1 MLSISFTILCLVHM
15 IVWLFVIFGGFISYK
30 CTKIIMLGI
39 IPLIYVLHIMPFH
52 IFLKKKFKQ
61 IHDDIDTQIE
71 LFDKTEIENISHR
84 DLLMCKDAY
93 SSLPSNL
100 SKDKQDLIIKIYILQ
115 ENKYI
120 VPKIYRYIR
129 RNFVDCFG
137 DPLSPQGMLILG
149 YIINTYL
156 LYFYWKKID

>member
-1 MLSISFTILCLVHM
+1 M
-15 IVWLFVIFGGFISYK
+15 
-30 CTKIIMLGI
+30 
-39 IPLIYVLHIMPFH
+39 MPFH
-52 IFLKKKFKQ
+52 MFLKEKFKE
-61 IHDDIDTQIE
+61 IHDDMDNQIKIFNKNDIDSVADT
-71 LFDKTEIENISHR
+71 

-93 SSLPSNL
+93 SSLPNNL

-120 VPKIYRYIR
+120 IPKVYRYIR
-129 RNFVDCFG
+129 TNFVNCFG

-156 LYFYWKKID
+156 LYYYWKKI